1 MRAAWYER
9 QGPAGDVFV
18 VGEMPDPAPGPGE
31 VRIKVAASGINPGDV
46 KKRRNEYGYGMPYR
60 RVIPHSDGAGVI
72 DQVGEGIAA
81 ARIGERVWCF
91 GAQSYRP
98 FGTAAE
104 YCILPAAQ
112 AIPLPDGVSFEQG
125 ACLGIPGI
133 TAYRAVHMAGPVAG
147 RWVVVQGAAGA
158 VGLCAVRLAA
168 AADAQVIGIV
178 RHPDD
183 VAVAR
188 RAGAQHV
195 VVLGGGQ
202 SEAIRRLAPQGVR
215 HIVEVAFG
223 ANIAFD
229 TEVLAQGGSIAAFAT
244 DVERPSV
251 PFWPLLFKNAQ
262 IHLVGSDDVPAE
274 AKADAAHA
282 ISEALADGWEGLP
295 IAQTLPLEEIVA
307 AHELVEAGVCRGK
320 IVLTL

>member
-9 QGPAGDVFV
+9 QGPASDVLV

-31 VRIKVAASGINPGDV
+31 VRMKVAASGINPGDV
-46 KKRRNEYGYGMPYR
+46 KKRRDEYGYGMPYR
-60 RVIPHSDGAGVI
+60 RVIPHSDGGGVI
-72 DQVGEGIAA
+72 DEVGDGIAA
-81 ARIGERVWCF
+81 ARIGQRVWCF

-133 TAYRAVHMAGPVAG
+133 TAHRAVHVAGPVAG

-158 VGLCAVRLAA
+158 VGQCAVRLAA

-178 RHPDD
+178 RDPSD
-183 VAVAR
+183 VAVAQH
-188 RAGAQHV
+188 AGAQHV
-195 VVLGGGQ
+195 VLLHDAPH
-202 SEAIRRLAPQGVR
+202 EAIRRLAPHGVQ

-223 ANIAFD
+223 ANIALD
-229 TEVLAQGGSIAAFAT
+229 TDVLAQGGSIAAFAT
-244 DVERPSV
+244 DVESPSV

-262 IHLVGSDDVPAE
+262 IHLVGSDDVPGD
-274 AKADAAHA
+274 AKADAAQA
-282 ISEALADGWEGLP
+282 ISEILAEGWDGLP
-295 IAQTLPLEEIVA
+295 IAQTLPLEQIVA
-307 AHELVEAGVCRGK
+307 AHELVEAGPHRGR